1 MKLAPAA
8 SNRTVPR
15 APQSPRLLGVV
26 VLLAL
31 AAGLASPLAA
41 RMRIRMGTI
50 APKDSIWHNA
60 LKQIDADWTRISDGE
75 IDITIY
81 PAGQLGDEPEMVR
94 KVRQGTL
101 QAVALSQVGL
111 SHIDA
116 GVSALHVPMLLE
128 SDAELD
134 YVRHKLAPQL
144 EKRLGEQG
152 FVVLSWGDGGWVRFF
167 STKPARSPED
177 IRKMKLFT
185 AAGDPEGERLW
196 KEFGFNVVPLSI
208 TDLLLSLQR
217 GMIDAFHVPPIL
229 ALLNQSYTIA
239 NNMVDCKFSPVVAG
253 TVISRETWEKIP
265 AEMRP
270 KLLESARQAGVQ
282 LQTEVRKLE
291 QDAIDQ
297 MQKRGL
303 KVIELTPDELKQ
315 WRTEAEKVYPSLR
328 GRYAPADLV
337 DEAIRLRDEY
347 QAAHGGK

>member
-1 MKLAPAA
+1 MKQP
-8 SNRTVPR
+8 S
-15 APQSPRLLGVV
+15 RLRPLCLVI
-26 VLLAL
+26 LLAL
-31 AAGLASPLAA
+31 GAAGSAPLAA
-41 RMRIRMGTI
+41 KIRVRMGTI

-60 LKQIDADWTRISDGE
+60 LKQIDADWTKISGGE

-111 SHIDA
+111 SHIDD
-116 GVSALHVPMLLE
+116 GVSALHVPMLLS

-134 YVRHKLAPQL
+134 YVRDKLAPKL
-144 EKRLGEQG
+144 EKRLADQG

-167 STKPARSPED
+167 STQPAHTPAD

-196 KEFGFNVVPLSI
+196 KEFGFDVVPLSI
-208 TDLLLSLQR
+208 TDLMLSLQR
-217 GMIDAFHVPPIL
+217 GMINAFHVPPIL

-253 TVISRETWEKIP
+253 TVISRDTWEKIP
-265 AEMRP
+265 VEMRP
-270 KLLESARQAGVQ
+270 KLLASARQAGEQ
-282 LQTEVRKLE
+282 LKKQVRQFE
-291 QDAIDQ
+291 QDAIEQ

-303 KVIELTPDELKQ
+303 NVITLTPDELKQ
-315 WRTEAEKVYPSLR
+315 WRAEAEKVYPALR
-328 GRYAPADLV
+328 GRYAPAELV
-337 DEAIRLRDEY
+337 DEAISLRDEY
-347 QAAHGGK
+347 RASHPAD

>member
-1 MKLAPAA
+1 MKQPGRLRPLCLA
-8 SNRTVPR
+8 
-15 APQSPRLLGVV
+15 
-26 VLLAL
+26 VLLAVTAM
-31 AAGLASPLAA
+31 AAPLAA
-41 RMRIRMGTI
+41 KIRMRMGTI

-60 LKQIDADWTRISDGE
+60 LKQVDTEWTKISGGE
-75 IDITIY
+75 IDMTIY

-111 SHIDA
+111 SHIDD

-128 SDAELD
+128 SNEELD
-134 YVRHKLAPQL
+134 YVRDKLAPKL
-144 EKRLGEQG
+144 EKRLEAQG

-167 STKPARSPED
+167 SKTPARTPD
-177 IRKMKLFT
+177 DLRKLKLFT

-239 NNMVDCKFSPVVAG
+239 NNMVDCRFSPVVAG
-253 TVISRETWEKIP
+253 TVISKDAWEKLP

-270 KLLESARQAGVQ
+270 QLLASFRRAGAQ
-282 LQTEVRKLE
+282 LQKEVRKFE
-291 QDAIDQ
+291 QDAIEQ

-303 KVIELTPDELKQ
+303 NVIELTPAELQQ

-328 GRYAPADLV
+328 GPYAPAELV

-347 QAAHGGK
+347 RAAHGGK

>member
-1 MKLAPAA
+1 MKQPG
-8 SNRTVPR
+8 
-15 APQSPRLLGVV
+15 RLRPLCLGVLLI
-26 VLLAL
+26 LLA
-31 AAGLASPLAA
+31 AAVSPLDAA
-41 RMRIRMGTI
+41 IRIRMGTI

-60 LKQIDADWTRISDGE
+60 LKQIDADWTKISGGE

-111 SHIDA
+111 SHIDG
-116 GVSALHVPMLLE
+116 GVSALHVPMLLD
-128 SDAELD
+128 SNDELD
-134 YVRHKLAPQL
+134 FVRDKIAPQL
-144 EKRLGEQG
+144 EKRLEAQG

-167 STKPARSPED
+167 SKTPARTPAE

-196 KEFGFNVVPLSI
+196 KEFGFDVVPLSI

-239 NNMVDCKFSPVVAG
+239 NNMVDCRFSPVVAG
-253 TVISRETWEKIP
+253 TVISRDAWEKIP
-265 AEMRP
+265 AGMRP
-270 KLLESARQAGVQ
+270 KLLESARRAGEQ
-282 LQTEVRKLE
+282 LKKEVRKLE
-291 QDAIDQ
+291 QDAIEQ

-303 KVIELTPDELKQ
+303 KVITLTPDELKL
-315 WRTEAEKVYPSLR
+315 WRTEAEKVYPALR

-337 DEAIRLRDEY
+337 DEAIRLKDEY
-347 QAAHGGK
+347 RASHSAR

>member
-1 MKLAPAA
+1 MKQPGWFRPLC
-8 SNRTVPR
+8 
-15 APQSPRLLGVV
+15 LV

-31 AAGLASPLAA
+31 AAGPSSPLAA
-41 RMRIRMGTI
+41 AIRIRMGTI

-60 LKQIDADWTRISDGE
+60 LKQIDADWTKISGGE

-81 PAGQLGDEPEMVR
+81 PAAQLGDEPEMVR

-101 QAVALSQVGL
+101 QAVGLSQIGL
-111 SHIDA
+111 SHIDS

-128 SDAELD
+128 SNEELD
-134 YVRHKLAPQL
+134 YVRDKIAPQL
-144 EKRLGEQG
+144 EKRLEAEG

-167 STKPARSPED
+167 SKTAARTPAD

-196 KEFGFNVVPLSI
+196 KEFGFNVVPLSLA
-208 TDLLLSLQR
+208 DLLLSLQR

-229 ALLNQSYTIA
+229 ALLNQSYTVA

-253 TVISRETWEKIP
+253 TVISREVWEKIP
-265 AEMRP
+265 AAMRP
-270 KLLESARQAGVQ
+270 KLIESARNAGEQ
-282 LQTEVRKLE
+282 LKKEVRKFE
-291 QDAIDQ
+291 QDAIEQ

-303 KVIELTPDELKQ
+303 KVITLTPDELKQ
-315 WRTEAEKVYPSLR
+315 WQSEAEKVYPALR
-328 GRYAPADLV
+328 GRYAPAELV

-347 QAAHGGK
+347 RAAHGTR

>member
-1 MKLAPAA
+1 MKQPGWLRPLCLAILL
-8 SNRTVPR
+8 TLVT
-15 APQSPRLLGVV
+15 APT
-26 VLLAL
+26 A
-31 AAGLASPLAA
+31 PLAA
-41 RMRIRMGTI
+41 KTRIRMGTI

-60 LKQIDADWTRISDGE
+60 LKQIDADWTKISGGE

-128 SDAELD
+128 SNEELD
-134 YVRHKLAPQL
+134 YVRDKLAPKL
-144 EKRLGEQG
+144 EKRLEAQG

-167 STKPARSPED
+167 SKNPARTPAE

-253 TVISRETWEKIP
+253 TVISKGAWDKLP
-265 AEMRP
+265 AAIRP
-270 KLLESARQAGVQ
+270 QLIESVRKAGEQ
-282 LQTEVRKLE
+282 LKKEVRKFE
-291 QDAIDQ
+291 QDAIEQ

-303 KVIELTPDELKQ
+303 NVIELTPDELNQ
-315 WRTEAEKVYPSLR
+315 WRTEAEKVYPALR
-328 GRYAPADLV
+328 GRYAPAELV

-347 QAAHGGK
+347 RATHAGR